1 MAFEAVSLGEA
12 YVNLE
17 SLKILFEKMMD
28 EDRQPTEEQLEE
40 LLKTCGKSQD
50 EEYVSFEL
58 FARAVALLLEENAE
72 KITTSSQQ
80 EGMGHGYEEQMMYGA
95 EDDGQYE
102 DGYEQQQYEM
112 Y

>member
-17 SLKILFEKMMD
+17 SLKILFEKMRD
-28 EDRQPTEEQLEE
+28 VDRQPTDEQLEE
-40 LLKTCGKSQD
+40 LLRTCGMSQD

-58 FARAVALLLEENAE
+58 FARAIALLLEEHAE

-80 EGMGHGYEEQMMYGA
+80 DGAGHEYQ
-95 EDDGQYE
+95 
-102 DGYEQQQYEM
+102 
-112 Y
+112 

>member
-28 EDRQPTEEQLEE
+28 VDRQPTDEQLEE
-40 LLKTCGKSQD
+40 LLRTCGKSQD

-58 FARAVALLLEENAE
+58 FARALALLLEEPAE
-72 KITTSSQQ
+72 PITTSSQQ
-80 EGMGHGYEEQMMYGA
+80 DGAGHEYQ
-95 EDDGQYE
+95 
-102 DGYEQQQYEM
+102 
-112 Y
+112 

>member
-17 SLKILFEKMMD
+17 SLKILFEKMM
-28 EDRQPTEEQLEE
+28 EVDRQPTDEQLEE
-40 LLKTCGKSQD
+40 LLRTCGKSQD

-58 FARAVALLLEENAE
+58 FARAIALLLEEHAE

-80 EGMGHGYEEQMMYGA
+80 DGAGHEYQ
-95 EDDGQYE
+95 
-102 DGYEQQQYEM
+102 
-112 Y
+112 